1 MLKSIAV
8 LAVLA
13 VSSLTF
19 AQIPGRAARADAN
32 DQAVEVAAQKALVGD
47 AIDATS
53 VCANTFTAP
62 GSATKFFLKYCTTVN
77 GNIAQFESPSGVE
90 HIRSGAFG
98 EGYGI
103 CDATGGGRYFDYADF
118 GDSGNWLA
126 PVQLSLNTTT
136 VKIARTTSDG
146 IWTLTQTIQMNANEA
161 YAKVTM
167 ALKNNTAIN
176 RSVNLYRWADV
187 DASGALSNIMDGTAD
202 SAWGYNVSLGHGLKL
217 RRQVNNPFSHNGW
230 ARNTASG
237 PADPCNLDPNY
248 VGSLSGVDG
257 SIVLY
262 HGITVPKLASKSVV
276 LSYQAF

>member
-8 LAVLA
+8 FAVLA

-19 AQIPGRAARADAN
+19 AQIPGRAPRADAN

-53 VCANTFTAP
+53 VCAHTFTAP

-90 HIRSGAFG
+90 HIRVGAFG

-126 PVQLSLNTTT
+126 PVQLSLNATT

-146 IWTLTQTIQMNANEA
+146 LWTLTQTIQMNANEA

-167 ALKNNTAIN
+167 ALKNNTGIN

-187 DASGALSNIMDGTAD
+187 DASGAVSNIMDGTAD
-202 SAWGYNVSLGHGLKL
+202 SAWGYNVSLGRGLKV